1 MPRKKQSKS
10 AKHAPAPVGRPR
22 FGREALS
29 ELMPFRCTPSQRGA
43 IRQESQ
49 AMGLSEADVI
59 RRALDYY
66 FDASPKARRA
76 PDSGS

>member
-1 MPRKKQSKS
+1 
-10 AKHAPAPVGRPR
+10 
-22 FGREALS
+22 
-29 ELMPFRCTPSQRGA
+29 MPFRCTPSQRGA